1 MVEVEIRQTR
11 SPESKEMRTTSS
23 ELERKTEED
32 LKLICMDPTSLL
44 DFHRYNDPNP

>member
-11 SPESKEMRTTSS
+11 SPESKEMRTTS
-23 ELERKTEED
+23 ELERKTDED